1 MSESEKPRKAFAREF
16 EDIMEQGNNGARN
29 KKRASF
35 VEVISSIRFNRGQS
49 ANADAHY
56 PNIGF
61 AGNQLQ
67 HHGVAAPDDYKQ
79 LVRSSN

>member
-1 MSESEKPRKAFAREF
+1 MALAQVF
-16 EDIMEQGNNGARN
+16 EDIMEQGNNGARD

-49 ANADAHY
+49 ANADAHW
-56 PNIGF
+56 PETGF

-67 HHGVAAPDDYKQ
+67 HNGIAAPDDYKQ